1 MSRTV
6 DLCIIDD
13 DASVLD
19 SLEILMRGHGF
30 EVVALGSAEALLQRL
45 EEGYVPG
52 CIVTDVRLGGISGLD
67 LQKELQVR
75 RVRAPVILITGHG
88 QVAMAVEA
96 IKAGAEDFIEKPF
109 DPDAL
114 IAAIE
119 RAVDKAGRESE
130 AARTLDEI
138 ASRISQLS
146 QRQREVMDLV
156 VTGYS
161 SKEIAAMLEI
171 SPRTVETY
179 RLWVMER
186 MGARN
191 LADLVR
197 MVTRLELTQPGADV
211 PAVPVPAPAKVNQA

>member
-1 MSRTV
+1 MSQTV
-6 DLCIIDD
+6 ELCIIDD

-30 EVVALGSAEALLQRL
+30 SVVALASAETLLEKL
-45 EEGYVPG
+45 DEGYAPG
-52 CIVTDVRLGGISGLD
+52 CIVTDVRLGGLSGLD
-67 LQKELQVR
+67 LQAELQRR

-88 QVAMAVEA
+88 QVTMAVNA

-109 DPDAL
+109 DPDSL

-119 RAVDKAGRESE
+119 RAVDKAGRENE
-130 AARTLDEI
+130 AVRTRDEI
-138 ASRISQLS
+138 ASRIEQLS

-161 SKEIAAMLEI
+161 SKEIAVMLEI

-197 MVTRLELTQPGADV
+197 MVTRLQLAQEGTEASRSS
-211 PAVPVPAPAKVNQA
+211 APAKLSPE